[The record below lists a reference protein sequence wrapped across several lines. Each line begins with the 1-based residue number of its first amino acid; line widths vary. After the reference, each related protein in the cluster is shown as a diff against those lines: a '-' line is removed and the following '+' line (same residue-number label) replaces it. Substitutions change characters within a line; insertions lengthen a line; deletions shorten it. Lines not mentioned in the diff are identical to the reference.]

1 MSKGR
6 LLVIEGLDGS
16 GKATQAKLLASH
28 LAESGCKVMEITF
41 PDYESDSSALV
52 KMYLSG
58 QFGDKPD
65 DVNPYAA
72 SSFYAV
78 DRYASYKT
86 RWGSFYEAGGI
97 VIPVATGSEGAVQEA
112 RYRLVTEPT
121 PYLYVQTAYAYSDA
135 SNAIIR
141 EMGLFMDTEFIEGLP
156 EGQRYFTPADL
167 KSPGL
172 LLAAQIILP
181 RINRSPSVRQTVEFV
196 LPI

>member
-1 MSKGR
+1 MALATLTKTGR
-6 LLVIEGLDGS
+6 AAIALAISSRPLHLAWGS
-16 GKATQAKLLASH
+16 GDPAWDADGATLPSLIGS
-28 LAESGCKVMEITF
+28 T
-41 PDYESDSSALV
+41 ALINE
-52 KMYLSG
+52 LG
-58 QFGDKPD
+58 
-65 DVNPYAA
+65 
-72 SSFYAV
+72 
-78 DRYASYKT
+78 R
-86 RWGSFYEAGGI
+86 R
-97 VIPVATGSEGAVQEA
+97 
-112 RYRLVTEPT
+112 T